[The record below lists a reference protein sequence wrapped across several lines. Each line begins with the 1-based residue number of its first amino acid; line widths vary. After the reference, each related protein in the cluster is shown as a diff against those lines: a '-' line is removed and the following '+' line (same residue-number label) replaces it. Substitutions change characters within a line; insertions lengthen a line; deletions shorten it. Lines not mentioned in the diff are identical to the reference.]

1 VNSPHD
7 LAFPY
12 RPHLLAAILAGAL
25 VVALVDP
32 ASYRGDRASDAF
44 SIVLVAAAGY
54 GAMRIFVWAA
64 ARPLAARWP
73 RLVRAWGLTCFYGA
87 IPLSL
92 VGLFVGTLQL
102 HAVTPNATTI
112 AFVVVAAASMAGGAF
127 PAVRAAAG
135 SSNNR
140 WRGP

>member
-1 VNSPHD
+1 MTSPHD

-12 RPHLLAAILAGAL
+12 RPHLLAVILAGAL

-32 ASYRGDRASDAF
+32 TSHRGDAAADAL
-44 SIVLVAAAGY
+44 SIALVAAAGY
-54 GAMRIFVWAA
+54 GTMRILVWAA
-64 ARPLAARWP
+64 ARPLAAWWP
-73 RLVRAWGLTCFYGA
+73 RLVRAWGLIWFYGA

-92 VGLFVGTLQL
+92 IGLFVGTLQL

-112 AFVVVAAASMAGGAF
+112 AFVVVAAASVAAGAF